1 MMTTTTMMMMKMMMI
16 MMTMIVMM
24 MMMTMTMIKVM
35 LELTPDRTNQGNT
48 VMMTLQQLQGVQLQ
62 SDIVS

>member
-1 MMTTTTMMMMKMMMI
+1 
-16 MMTMIVMM
+16 MTMLLM
-24 MMMTMTMIKVM
+24 MMMTMIKVI